1 MTQKFTTRAELEA
14 HFAAAA
20 PLFEKMEAQTQEE
33 RDRWQAELD
42 MLKRRTETAHE
53 LVDLGD
59 GNMFAI
65 RTGLT
70 APQMEELREL
80 ERLRRDTGPEDT
92 DAQDEITFMTL
103 QMVTANP
110 LLTRDWFRDHKAD
123 YALLDAAEVITS
135 FYERRVER
143 QRERLQRIAA
153 LVTFRP
159 EPAGADAREL
169 PALHGVP
176 GSP

>member
-1 MTQKFTTRAELEA
+1 MTQKFTTLAEVEA
-14 HFAAAA
+14 HFAQAA
-20 PLFEKMEAQTQEE
+20 PLFRKMEAQTAEE
-33 RDRWQAELD
+33 RERWQAELD

-53 LVDLGD
+53 LIDLGG

-70 APQMEELREL
+70 ATQMEEIQRL
-80 ERLRRDTGPEDT
+80 EQLRRSTDPGDT
-92 DAQDEITFMTL
+92 DTLDEITYMSL

-110 LLTRDWFRDHKAD
+110 LLTREWFREHKAD
-123 YALLDAAEVITS
+123 YALMDAAEVITS
-135 FYERRVER
+135 FYEGRVEQ
-143 QRERLQRIAA
+143 QRERLRRIAA
-153 LVTFRP
+153 LVSFRP
-159 EPAGADAREL
+159 EPVRADARDV